1 MALGCENRQGRFDD
15 VMLLLGDQ
23 LPEGSVYRLLAEH
36 GGALFGDEYFADL
49 FKVSMRG
56 RPTVPA
62 RVVATVM
69 LLQAYEGVSDRE
81 ACERLAFDLR
91 WKAAAGL
98 TVGAGAFHPTVLVG
112 MRNRL
117 RASERPRR
125 LFDDVNTTARAAGLL
140 RGRRRVLD
148 STPLFDAVA
157 TQDTVIQLRAVIRKV
172 LSAADRADPVLA
184 GAVRTALQRDDD
196 YATLGKPPCDWDD
209 PAAREA
215 LVDALVRDAQAVLA
229 ALDGHELSGRLAD
242 AAELLGLVAGQDV
255 EAGQDG
261 VFRIARRVARDRLI
275 STVDVQARH
284 GHKSRARTF
293 DGYKSHLSVDPDEE
307 LITNVAVTAANTADR
322 EVIDELLDEPTTG
335 APAADNADNADNA
348 EDDGRD
354 SQHDSGSKG
363 FEVYGDSAYAGG
375 ATLDE
380 QTRRGH
386 DMRAKVPAVRNAN
399 GYSKDQFRIDLA
411 SGTVT
416 CPADHTVSIRAG
428 LRHRVA
434 RFGVLCQSCPLRVDC
449 TKSRRGRV
457 ISIHPHE
464 AALQHAKARQ
474 QDPGWQQDYRTYRPV
489 VERKISHFTRS
500 PWGGRKARCRGHKRI
515 ITDILAREP
524 APSTSPDWP
533 PWASTTVPPAGRS
546 PDPATN
552 QAPRGSTFTCR
563 QESGFEHHRH
573 QPTKGHYISGV
584 LGGHDVESS
593 CA

>member
-1 MALGCENRQGRFDD
+1 MCHEDRWVALGRENRQGRFDD

-23 LPEGSVYRLLAEH
+23 LHEGSIYRLLAEH
-36 GGALFGDEYFADL
+36 GAALFGDDYFADL
-49 FKVSMRG
+49 FKASRRG

-69 LLQAYEGVSDRE
+69 LLQAFEGLSDRE
-81 ACERLAFDLR
+81 ACDRLAFDLR

-98 TVGAGAFHPTVLVG
+98 TVAAEAFHPTVLVG

-117 RASERPRR
+117 RSSDRPRR

-172 LSAADRADPVLA
+172 VTAAELADPVLA
-184 GAVRTALQRDDD
+184 STVRQALTRDDD
-196 YATLGKPPCDWDD
+196 YASLGKPPCDWDD

-215 LVDALVRDAQAVLA
+215 LVDALVCDAQAALA
-229 ALDGHELSGRLAD
+229 ALDGHELGGPLAE

-255 EAGQDG
+255 EQDDDG

-293 DGYKSHLSVDPDEE
+293 DGYKTHLSVDPDEE

-335 APAADNADNADNA
+335 APAADTESVAGEPGADHA
-348 EDDGRD
+348 EDDGSD
-354 SQHDSGSKG
+354 SQNGSGSKG

-375 ATLDE
+375 ATLEE

-386 DMRAKVPAVRNAN
+386 DMRAKVPTVRNAN
-399 GYSKDQFRIDLA
+399 GFSKDQFRIDLA
-411 SGTVT
+411 GGTVT

-434 RFGVLCQSCPLRVDC
+434 RFGVLCQSCPLRAQC
-449 TKSRRGRV
+449 TKARRGRV
-457 ISIHPHE
+457 ISIHPQE

-474 QDPGWQQDYRTYRPV
+474 RDPGWQQDYRANRPV
-489 VERKISHFTRS
+489 VERKISHFTRR
-500 PWGGRKARCRGHKRI
+500 PWGGRQARCRGHKRI
-515 ITDILAREP
+515 LTDILAR
-524 APSTSPDWP
+524 ASAINLARLATLGLHHGTAG
-533 PWASTTVPPAGRS
+533 WAIA
-546 PDPATN
+546 
-552 QAPRGSTFTCR
+552 
-563 QESGFEHHRH
+563 
-573 QPTKGHYISGV
+573 
-584 LGGHDVESS
+584 
-593 CA
+593 

>member
-15 VMLLLGDQ
+15 VMLLVGDQ
-23 LPEGSVYRLLAEH
+23 LPVGSIYRLLGEH
-36 GGALFGDEYFADL
+36 GGALFGDDYFADL
-49 FKVSMRG
+49 FKVSARG

-69 LLQAYEGVSDRE
+69 LLQAYEGLSDRE
-81 ACERLAFDLR
+81 ACDRLAFDLR

-98 TVGAGAFHPTVLVG
+98 TVGAEAFHPTVLVG

-117 RASERPRR
+117 RTSDRPRR

-157 TQDTVIQLRAVIRKV
+157 TQDTVIQLRAAIRKV
-172 LSAADRADPVLA
+172 LSSADWADPALA
-184 GAVRTALQRDDD
+184 GAVRQVLTRDDD

-209 PAAREA
+209 PKARES
-215 LVDALVRDAQAVLA
+215 LVDALVRDAQAVLE
-229 ALDGHELSGRLAD
+229 ALDGRELDGPLGE

-255 EAGQDG
+255 EAGDDG

-275 STVDVQARH
+275 STVDVEARH

-307 LITNVAVTAANTADR
+307 LITNVALTAANTADR
-322 EVIDELLDEPTTG
+322 EVIDELLDEPATG
-335 APAADNADNADNA
+335 APADTESVASEPGADHAA
-348 EDDGRD
+348 DDG
-354 SQHDSGSKG
+354 SGSHHGSGPKG

-411 SGTVT
+411 GRTVT

-434 RFGVLCQSCPLRVDC
+434 RFGALCQSCPLRAQC

-457 ISIHPHE
+457 ISIHPQE

-474 QDPGWQQDYRTYRPV
+474 QDLDWQQDYRAYRPV
-489 VERKISHFTRS
+489 VERKISHFTHR

-515 ITDILAREP
+515 LTDILARAGAINLARLATLGLHHE
-524 APSTSPDWP
+524 AAG
-533 PWASTTVPPAGRS
+533 WAIA
-546 PDPATN
+546 
-552 QAPRGSTFTCR
+552 
-563 QESGFEHHRH
+563 
-573 QPTKGHYISGV
+573 
-584 LGGHDVESS
+584 
-593 CA
+593 

>member
-1 MALGCENRQGRFDD
+1 MARVSAWLSGFGAGCREDRCVALGCEVRQGRFDD
-15 VMLLLGDQ
+15 VMLLVGDQ
-23 LPEGSVYRLLAEH
+23 LPVGSIYRLLAEH

-49 FKVSMRG
+49 FKASTRG

-69 LLQAYEGVSDRE
+69 LLQAYEGLSDRE
-81 ACERLAFDLR
+81 ACDRLAFDLR

-98 TVGAGAFHPTVLVG
+98 TVGAAAFHPTVLVG

-117 RASERPRR
+117 RASDRPRR
-125 LFDDVNTTARAAGLL
+125 LFDDVNTIARAAGLL

-184 GAVRTALQRDDD
+184 GTVRTALQRDDD

-215 LVDALVRDAQAVLA
+215 LVDALVRDALAVLA
-229 ALDGHELSGRLAD
+229 VLAGHELGGPLAE

-255 EAGQDG
+255 EAGEDG

-275 STVDVQARH
+275 STVDVAARH

-322 EVIDELLDEPTTG
+322 EVIDELLAEPATG
-335 APAADNADNADNA
+335 APADTESVTGEPYADTA
-348 EDDGRD
+348 EDDGCG
-354 SQHDSGSKG
+354 SQNGSGSKG

-386 DMRAKVPAVRNAN
+386 DMRAKVPPVRNAN

-434 RFGVLCQSCPLRVDC
+434 RFGVLCQSCPLRAQC
-449 TKSRRGRV
+449 TKSRRG
-457 ISIHPHE
+457 
-464 AALQHAKARQ
+464 
-474 QDPGWQQDYRTYRPV
+474 G
-489 VERKISHFTRS
+489 
-500 PWGGRKARCRGHKRI
+500 
-515 ITDILAREP
+515 
-524 APSTSPDWP
+524 
-533 PWASTTVPPAGRS
+533 
-546 PDPATN
+546 
-552 QAPRGSTFTCR
+552 
-563 QESGFEHHRH
+563 
-573 QPTKGHYISGV
+573 
-584 LGGHDVESS
+584 
-593 CA
+593 